1 METNCLH
8 KHQFTPVNYTIHFA
22 TFQSLV
28 VKTFLI
34 LDNGPII
41 TTFCW
46 KICGKTWPN
55 SKAIVQHTAEYDYI
69 DIDLMSAW
77 SFFFHAKASP
87 ILDDIHDILRTQS
100 SHDQFICSNY
110 RYIITTFV
118 QIPILIM
125 IKVHSRNFI
134 IAMQSQTSTI
144 LSI

>member
-77 SFFFHAKASP
+77 SFFFHAKASRYWMTYMTFWGHKVP
-87 ILDDIHDILRTQS
+87 MTNLYART
-100 SHDQFICSNY
+100 IG
-110 RYIITTFV
+110 IITTFV

-125 IKVHSRNFI
+125 IKVHSRNSI

>member
-110 RYIITTFV
+110 RYNHNICANSNSYNDQSPFTKFYYSYAITD
-118 QIPILIM
+118 IYY
-125 IKVHSRNFI
+125 S
-134 IAMQSQTSTI
+134 
-144 LSI
+144 